1 MKHLQ
6 SPHLPYRVAF
16 FVILALLLGIA
27 VALPF
32 ALGSVIDELVQPP
45 EGDVFP
51 LPLAPGVPAALTHSP
66 LHVSVVDIDE
76 ARLLATLR
84 VSGHHVC
91 RIPCHDTDRVV
102 LFSYGTN
109 EAATAGMPPSAK
121 IDLATT
127 ERVVTAT
134 ITLPVC
140 GYPSRYPFDSYE
152 LWLGVAMARVQP
164 DGTVQPL
171 SRTEGAGHLL
181 MTLQAQLPREN
192 MPTPEPADP
201 NLDRDPEDPY

>member
-1 MKHLQ
+1 MKPLH

-16 FVILALLLGIA
+16 FVILAILIGIA
-27 VALPF
+27 AALPF
-32 ALGSVIDELVQPP
+32 ALGSVIDDLVQPP
-45 EGDVFP
+45 EGDIYP
-51 LPLAPGVPAALTHSP
+51 LPLAPGVPAAPTHSQ

-91 RIPCHDTDRVV
+91 RIPCPYTDRVV

-127 ERVVTAT
+127 ERVVTETVA
-134 ITLPVC
+134 LPVR
-140 GYPSRYPFDSYE
+140 GYPSRYPFDTYE
-152 LWLGVAMARVQP
+152 LWLGVAMARVPP

-171 SRTEGAGHLL
+171 SRAEGAG
-181 MTLQAQLPREN
+181 
-192 MPTPEPADP
+192 
-201 NLDRDPEDPY
+201 